1 MLAQLGGI
9 WYGELHNDSTH
20 KKQNFELGLSEYR
33 GKITGF
39 TYTTFI
45 ENDTFYYSVKRVTA
59 EKKDGLLIITDD
71 EMVGNNF
78 PERAAKHVKQTTV
91 FPLINDSTFDITK
104 GSWSTNQTKK
114 YYSLK
119 GSAEVKEQEDRS
131 QSDLIAHLEEMK
143 VKTDIAVKKPQKKIE
158 KPVVKT
164 TPPANK
170 PEEKK
175 SDVVKEQSSPTVQTI
190 NTKPEIRTATQSENK
205 LPVIDNSVASNKPIA
220 NNPVVPKQNIPI
232 QKPLVQKTEPPLINN
247 STVATKPITNAPLNV
262 KQTNT
267 NQSPVVQK
275 TELALADNN
284 KVETQ
289 KVNSIAPAQK
299 DDLAAKPLPPVVA
312 TRKSETIQNLYFHS
326 DSLVLSLYDN
336 GVVDGDTVSVFL
348 NGNPIISKQVLKV
361 SAFKKTIYITPE
373 MDSVELVLFA
383 DNLGSIPPNT
393 GLLTVRDGDQTFNVR
408 FSADLKKNAAI
419 VLSRKK

>member
-20 KKQNFELGLSEYR
+20 KKQNFEIGLSEYR

-45 ENDTFYYSVKRVTA
+45 ENDTFYYSIKKVKAV
-59 EKKDGLLIITDD
+59 KKDGLLIITDD

-78 PERAAKHVKQTTV
+78 PEKAAKHVKQTTV

-104 GSWSTNQTKK
+104 GSWSTNQTKI

-119 GSAEVKEQEDRS
+119 GSAEVKEQDDRG

-143 VKTDIAVKKPQKKIE
+143 VKTDITVKKPQKKIE
-158 KPVVKT
+158 NPVVKT
-164 TPPANK
+164 TPPVNK
-170 PEEKK
+170 PGEKK
-175 SDVVKEQSSPTVQTI
+175 TDVVKEQSSTVVQTI
-190 NTKPEIRTATQSENK
+190 KTKPEIRTTTQPENK
-205 LPVIDNSVASNKPIA
+205 LPVADNPVTTNKPVASD
-220 NNPVVPKQNIPI
+220 PVVAKQNIPI
-232 QKPLVQKTEPPLINN
+232 QKPIVQKTEPALINN
-247 STVATKPITNAPLNV
+247 STDATKPIMNAPLNV
-262 KQTNT
+262 QQKNT

-275 TELALADNN
+275 TELALADDN
-284 KVETQ
+284 KMETQ
-289 KVNSIAPAQK
+289 KVNDITPAQK
-299 DDLAAKPLPPVVA
+299 NDLVVKPLPPVVA
-312 TRKSETIQNLYFHS
+312 TRKSETIQSLYFHS

-348 NGNPIISKQVLKV
+348 NGNPIISKQLLKV
-361 SAFKKTIYITPE
+361 SAFKKTIYITPD

-408 FSADLKKNAAI
+408 FSADLQKNAAI
-419 VLSRKK
+419 LLSRKK